1 MVRATRQQKPP
12 NASFAVPATN
22 KNALKKGKAT
32 TINMNSGSTLY
43 VIESENSCLIRILKK
58 LDNSAITDND
68 FRIYVRTMISPQT

>member
-1 MVRATRQQKPP
+1 MVRTSRQQKL
-12 NASFAVPATN
+12 NESFAVPATN

-43 VIESENSCLIRILKK
+43 VIESDNACLIRMLKK
-58 LDNSAITDND
+58 LDNSTISDND